1 MIKAMIIVFA
11 AALAVSGCALD
22 LYQEVRDEV
31 GSKVEI
37 QDPRV
42 ISVRNVQI
50 EITRSGV
57 SAVVGVAAGGIGG

>member
-1 MIKAMIIVFA
+1 MIIVFA